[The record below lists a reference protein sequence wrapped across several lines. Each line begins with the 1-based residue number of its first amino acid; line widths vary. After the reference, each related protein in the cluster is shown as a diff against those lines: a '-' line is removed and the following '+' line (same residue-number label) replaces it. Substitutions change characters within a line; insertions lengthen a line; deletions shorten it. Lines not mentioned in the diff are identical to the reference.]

1 MLLDA
6 IPAVETSA
14 SPGAPPTLKTARE
27 AVNRYGAPTLR
38 QPLADGGERLRW
50 VRLRET
56 ILALMDV
63 RTVDVDAAGRI
74 VRANERTVSL
84 KDPAAY

>member
-6 IPAVETSA
+6 IPAVETPS
-14 SPGAPPTLKTARE
+14 SPALSSPSTARE
-27 AVNRYGAPTLR
+27 AVDRYGQPTLR

-50 VRLRET
+50 IRLRET
-56 ILALMDV
+56 ILASMDV
-63 RTVDVDAAGRI
+63 RTVEVDAAGRV
-74 VRANERTVSL
+74 VRASQRTVAM